1 MKKYLFILFTVTV
14 LSVTS
19 FAQPGNPDLTF
30 GGTGIVQIMDFI
42 GTANAVAVHHDG
54 KILIGGYWEDSVANQ
69 SCAIARF
76 LDDGSLD
83 STFDNDGILKTIYP
97 GIIHSLAIQ
106 PDHKI
111 VAGFSNLSAISRLN
125 FFRIQENGPADT
137 SFGFQGVVEIM
148 LGFTDIK
155 CYAVALQPDGKIIAT
170 GYGSTGLAAD
180 SIIVARLHIDGS
192 PDSSFDTDGI
202 GIYGVTSFSQGR
214 DLKVDPD
221 NKILITGSPSFVM
234 RLDSTGVPDPSF
246 NGTGVLQIQQPG
258 FLTSY
263 SVLIQPDAKI
273 VIGGDQYIVR
283 LQPNGN
289 PDSLFGTNGFV
300 DTQQYFT
307 TDLTLQPDGKI
318 VSVGG
323 IVGFVGTDIAATR
336 FTATGVMDLSFGL
349 TGITSINI
357 SGHDQATSVAL
368 QQDGKIVL
376 TSIQPS
382 PQHYMN
388 CIRLVNDPFLDV
400 EEPESTSISVF
411 PNPAKDWIRVTGL
424 TTDHTFSIHIMNIL
438 GEEVMSEYFA
448 EPKTESSVINID
460 EMKSGIYFLAVQTS
474 STISVIKFV
483 KD

>member
-1 MKKYLFILFTVTV
+1 MKKYLSVLFILTG
-14 LSVTS
+14 LSIPS

-30 GGTGIVQIMDFI
+30 GGTGIVQIVDFI
-42 GTANAVAVHHDG
+42 GTANAVAVQQDG

-83 STFDNDGILKTIYP
+83 STFDNDGILKTFYP

-125 FFRIQENGPADT
+125 FFRIQENGPADS
-137 SFGFQGVVEIM
+137 SFGFLGVVEII

-180 SIIVARLHIDGS
+180 SIIVARLYTDGS
-192 PDSSFDTDGI
+192 PDSSFHSDGI
-202 GIYGVTSFSQGR
+202 GIYGVTSFSQGH
-214 DLKVDPD
+214 DLLVDPD

-234 RLDSTGVPDPSF
+234 RVDSTGVPDPSF

-263 SVLIQPDAKI
+263 SVLVQPDAKI
-273 VIGGDQYIVR
+273 VIGGDQYVVR

-300 DTQQYFT
+300 NTQQYFT

-323 IVGFVGTDIAATR
+323 IVGFSGTDIAASR
-336 FTATGVMDLSFGL
+336 FTTGGVMDVSFGL
-349 TGITSINI
+349 TGITAINI
-357 SGHDQATSVAL
+357 SGNDQATAVAL
-368 QQDGKIVL
+368 QPDGKVVL
-376 TSIQPS
+376 ASIQPS
-382 PQHYMN
+382 LQHYMN
-388 CIRLVNDPFLDV
+388 CIRLVNDPFLGV
-400 EEPESTSISVF
+400 EEPGSTSITVF
-411 PNPAKDWIRVTGL
+411 PNPANEWIRISGL
-424 TTDHTFSIHIMNIL
+424 KSDRTFSIRVLNVL
-438 GEEVMSEYFA
+438 GIEVMSEYF
-448 EPKTESSVINID
+448 ESKTESSIINLS
-460 EMKSGIYFLAVQTS
+460 ELKPGIYFLTVQTS
-474 STISVIKFV
+474 SITSTIKFV
-483 KD
+483 KN